1 MPAVFKGAGILVTKG
16 GCPCAFRGH
25 LVWALAFWLLKV
37 GVLVLVATRLLKVG
51 VLVLVA
57 CFAISAYWLFE

>member
-1 MPAVFKGAGILVTKG
+1 MGMPAVFKGAGILVTKG

-37 GVLVLVATRLLKVG
+37 GVLVLVA
-51 VLVLVA
+51 

>member
-1 MPAVFKGAGILVTKG
+1 MPAVFKGAGILVAKG

-37 GVLVLVATRLLKVG
+37 GVLVLVACACCLFCYFG
-51 VLVLVA
+51 VLA
-57 CFAISAYWLFE
+57 F